1 MSGSK
6 NPAPQ
11 DSFRPVLGAAVGLF
25 VALLAIASLKSYRDL
40 EAARTRERLLET
52 RIEETTSR
60 IEHLRVRIDR
70 LRTDPG
76 TLERLAREDLG
87 MVRPGDVIIELPL
100 DRAAPQTAPLVPPGM
115 GPLAAPIPV
124 PPAVIPRTPPAT
136 GAVSAS
142 SPAATQT
149 GGSAA
154 PPAPAPPAPT
164 PQQPPPASQPAAG
177 PPGPS

>member
-1 MSGSK
+1 MSSGK

-40 EAARTRERLLET
+40 ESARTRERLLET

-100 DRAAPQTAPLVPPGM
+100 DPAALQTAPLVPPGT
-115 GPLAAPIPV
+115 GPLTAPVPV
-124 PPAVIPRTPPAT
+124 PPVVIPRAPEAAVPA
-136 GAVSAS
+136 SAS
-142 SPAATQT
+142 AVTPAVTPTA
-149 GGSAA
+149 GSAA
-154 PPAPAPPAPT
+154 PPSPAPPS
-164 PQQPPPASQPAAG
+164 PPAAQAPAAAAG
-177 PPGPS
+177 PPVPS